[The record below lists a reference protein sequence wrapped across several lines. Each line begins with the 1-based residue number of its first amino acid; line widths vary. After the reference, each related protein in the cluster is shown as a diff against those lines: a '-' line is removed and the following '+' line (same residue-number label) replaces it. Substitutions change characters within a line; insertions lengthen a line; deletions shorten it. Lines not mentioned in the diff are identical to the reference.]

1 VPENIVTGC
10 GSDDLI
16 DSALRAFCE
25 PGAQVAYPD
34 PTFGMV
40 PVFGRMNALEPV
52 AVPLGP
58 AFELDADALLA
69 TRAGATYL
77 CRPNNPTGTLF
88 ERAATARV
96 CREARGLVLLD
107 EAYADF
113 AGEDLV
119 ETSLASGRTLVL
131 RTFSK
136 AYGLAGLRLGYAIG
150 EASLLA
156 EVEKSRGPYKVNGA
170 AEAAALA
177 VLERDVDWVRER
189 AAEVRT
195 NRERLAEALRTRGAR
210 VWPSA
215 ANFVL
220 VSVPGSAAEWN
231 RRLRERGVAVRP
243 FAALR
248 HAGEALRVSVG
259 PWPQLELFLAAY
271 DETSAVMA

>member
-1 VPENIVTGC
+1 
-10 GSDDLI
+10 
-16 DSALRAFCE
+16 
-25 PGAQVAYPD
+25 
-34 PTFGMV
+34 MV

-69 TRAGATYL
+69 AGGTTTYL

-88 ERAATARV
+88 ERPAVERV
-96 CREARGLVLLD
+96 CREAKGLVLLD
-107 EAYADF
+107 EAYASF
-113 AGEDLV
+113 AADDMV
-119 ETSLASGRTLVL
+119 AAALATERTLVL

-150 EASLLA
+150 PAALIA

-177 VLERDVDWVRER
+177 VLTRDGDWVRER
-189 AAEVRT
+189 IAEVRT
-195 NRERLAEALRTRGAR
+195 NRDRLAQALRARGAR

-220 VSVPGSAAEWN
+220 VSVPGAAADWN
-231 RRLRERGVAVRP
+231 RHLRQRGVAVRP

-248 HAGEALRVSVG
+248 HAGDSLRVTAG
-259 PWPQLELFLAAY
+259 PWPQLERFLAAF
-271 DETSAVMA
+271 DETMTLIADT